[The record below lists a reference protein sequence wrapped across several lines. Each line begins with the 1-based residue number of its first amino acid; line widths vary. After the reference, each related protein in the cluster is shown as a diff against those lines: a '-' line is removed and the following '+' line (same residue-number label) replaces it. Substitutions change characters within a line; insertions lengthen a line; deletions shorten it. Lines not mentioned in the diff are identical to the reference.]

1 MLLFALFN
9 LTLRFERRE
18 MGKQGKVFKNK
29 ENLETYED
37 EESIKHKHKR
47 FDAKN
52 NLAYSHGSLY
62 PTLCKVP
69 L

>member
-1 MLLFALFN
+1 
-9 LTLRFERRE
+9 

-69 L
+69 I